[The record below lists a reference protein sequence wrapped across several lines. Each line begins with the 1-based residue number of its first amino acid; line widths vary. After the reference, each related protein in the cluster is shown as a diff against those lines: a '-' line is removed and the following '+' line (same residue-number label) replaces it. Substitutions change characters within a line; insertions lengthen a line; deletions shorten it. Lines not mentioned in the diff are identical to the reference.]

1 MTIIEPV
8 SEVERRVWTFVV
20 EQRGGLVCRLREVK
34 TETRASK
41 LHRKWAEKSG
51 WPRGSGRP
59 VAEPTPAKVPE
70 SVRAAVYNEIATNLV
85 FTVGYG

>member
-1 MTIIEPV
+1 VTIIEPV

-20 EQRGGLVCRLREVK
+20 EQRAGLVCRLRDVK

-59 VAEPTPAKVPE
+59 VAEPTPAEVPE
-70 SVRAAVYNEIATNLV
+70 SVRAAVFSEIANKLA